1 MFIGPAHHLEPQ
13 AAQNLTFLAAMV
25 HQLANVMDV
34 EEMGSSQE
42 VACQAYLD
50 HLGEEKEAYPVE
62 VCRRRLEVGRTL
74 AYSAVE
80 RACLVVAKAYLVA
93 DLAVVGLGSLQME
106 EALDQVDLACLGRGM
121 VAVQQNQLA
130 QPLAFEAWDFALL
143 ALHLRMMR

>member
-34 EEMGSSQE
+34 EEMGSSQ

-50 HLGEEKEAYPVE
+50 RLEEEKEAYPVE
-62 VCRRRLEVGRTL
+62 VYRRRLEVGRTL

-80 RACLVVAKAYLVA
+80 RACLVVAKAYSVA

-121 VAVQQNQLA
+121 VAVRQNQLA